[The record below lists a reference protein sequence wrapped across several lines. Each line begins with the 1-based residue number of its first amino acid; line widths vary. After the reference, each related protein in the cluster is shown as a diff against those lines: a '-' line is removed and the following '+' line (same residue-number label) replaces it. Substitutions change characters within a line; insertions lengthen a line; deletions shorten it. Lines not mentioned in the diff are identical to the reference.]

1 LEDNPAIVPETATAG
16 QVNDLKVS
24 DELWDRIRPLLP
36 VVQRRR
42 RWPGRKPM
50 DDRAC
55 LNGILFVLA
64 TGIGWERLPQQLGYG
79 SGMTCWRRLRDWQ
92 AAGVWHR
99 LHALLLAELR
109 AAGRLEL
116 TRAIAD
122 SAHVRALKGGR
133 PTGPK
138 PGRPGP
144 GRLQASH
151 PDRRNRHTA
160 GGHPDRRQSQ
170 RRHATGPAPGRGPT
184 NPRSRR
190 SPTPQAQHAG
200 R

>member
-1 LEDNPAIVPETATAG
+1 MGGESPGRVRDSDGA

-24 DELWDRIRPLLP
+24 DALWDRMRPLLP

-42 RWPGRKPM
+42 RWPGRKRM

-55 LNGILFVLA
+55 LNGLLFVLA

-92 AAGVWHR
+92 AAAYGTGCTRCCW
-99 LHALLLAELR
+99 LSCAPP
-109 AAGRLEL
+109 AGSKHHIL
-116 TRAIAD
+116 TRC
-122 SAHVRALKGGR
+122 
-133 PTGPK
+133 
-138 PGRPGP
+138 
-144 GRLQASH
+144 
-151 PDRRNRHTA
+151 NRHTA
-160 GGHPDRRQSQ
+160 DGHPDRRQPQ
-170 RRHATGPAPGRGPT
+170 RRHATDAAPGRGPT

>member
-1 LEDNPAIVPETATAG
+1 
-16 QVNDLKVS
+16 
-24 DELWDRIRPLLP
+24 
-36 VVQRRR
+36 
-42 RWPGRKPM
+42 M

-64 TGIGWERLPQQLGYG
+64 TGIGLERLPQQLGYG

-122 SAHVRALKGGR
+122 SAHVHAAGAGNR
-133 PTGPK
+133 PK

-144 GRLQASH
+144 GRLQASP
-151 PDRRNRHTA
+151 PDRCNRHTA
-160 GGHPDRRQSQ
+160 GGHPDRRQPQ
-170 RRHATGPAPGRGPT
+170 QRHATGAAPGRGPT

-190 SPTPQAQHAG
+190 SATPQAQHAG

>member
-1 LEDNPAIVPETATAG
+1 LEDNPAVVSETATGA

-42 RWPGRKPM
+42 RWPGRKRM

-55 LNGILFVLA
+55 LNSILFVPA

-109 AAGRLEL
+109 AAGQLEL
-116 TRAIAD
+116 TRAIAWI
-122 SAHVRALKGGR
+122 SAHTWA
-133 PTGPK
+133 
-138 PGRPGP
+138 
-144 GRLQASH
+144 
-151 PDRRNRHTA
+151 
-160 GGHPDRRQSQ
+160 
-170 RRHATGPAPGRGPT
+170 
-184 NPRSRR
+184 RSTSLSR
-190 SPTPQAQHAG
+190 
-200 R
+200 

>member
-1 LEDNPAIVPETATAG
+1 VSETATGA

-42 RWPGRKPM
+42 RWPGRKRM

-55 LNGILFVLA
+55 LNGVLFVLA
-64 TGIGWERLPQQLGYG
+64 TGIAWERLPQQLGYG

-109 AAGRLEL
+109 AAGG
-116 TRAIAD
+116 
-122 SAHVRALKGGR
+122 S
-133 PTGPK
+133 
-138 PGRPGP
+138 
-144 GRLQASH
+144 S
-151 PDRRNRHTA
+151 
-160 GGHPDRRQSQ
+160 
-170 RRHATGPAPGRGPT
+170 
-184 NPRSRR
+184 
-190 SPTPQAQHAG
+190 
-200 R
+200 

>member
-1 LEDNPAIVPETATAG
+1 V
-16 QVNDLKVS
+16 
-24 DELWDRIRPLLP
+24 
-36 VVQRRR
+36 
-42 RWPGRKPM
+42 

-64 TGIGWERLPQQLGYG
+64 TRIGWERLPQQLGYG

-99 LHALLLAELR
+99 LHALLPAVLR

-133 PTGPK
+133 
-138 PGRPGP
+138 
-144 GRLQASH
+144 QA
-151 PDRRNRHTA
+151 A
-160 GGHPDRRQSQ
+160 Q
-170 RRHATGPAPGRGPT
+170 A
-184 NPRSRR
+184 RSYRD
-190 SPTPQAQHAG
+190 SG
-200 R
+200 S